1 MIPLLLA
8 SLAILDATFAG
19 FRAAAGRDA
28 RIFKRAYYRRALLTG
43 AGSGALLVA
52 VLAVATGLALV
63 ASPDPG
69 ALYGDLLAI
78 GARMLQV
85 FLGYA
90 ILVLG
95 ALALYATARM
105 ELRILAT
112 VSILG
117 PFTLLRPAVVV
128 AATAWGAIPSR
139 SPAAIALTLAS
150 SGSVLLL
157 GRILD
162 HRYGRGA
169 LGGPARPA

>member
-8 SLAILDATFAG
+8 SLAILDAAFAG

-28 RIFKRAYYRRALLTG
+28 RIFKRAYYRRAVLTG
-43 AGSGALLVA
+43 AGAGALLVVA
-52 VLAVATGLALV
+52 LAVATGLAL
-63 ASPDPG
+63 ASSADPHG
-69 ALYGDLLAI
+69 LYADLLAI

-85 FLGYA
+85 LLGYA
-90 ILVLG
+90 MLVLG

-128 AATAWGAIPSR
+128 AATAWGVILGGSLP
-139 SPAAIALTLAS
+139 AIALTVAS
-150 SGSVLLL
+150 STGVLAV
-157 GRILD
+157 GRILN
-162 HRYGRGA
+162 HRYGLRTGVLA
-169 LGGPARPA
+169 APE